1 MEEQDKRIEEQTNGD
16 APAST
21 QPRTAET
28 QVGQVIQSISRA
40 TRQLTTPAP
49 APSKRAVA
57 QAANTAMRERIAN
70 LIVALGDPQNPLHH
84 QAVDELVS
92 IGAPAVPALNEA
104 LSPTRPWLTAY
115 RAAEA
120 LGQIGDGRAAG
131 PLLEALRH
139 PNSNVRWSA
148 VRALAVV
155 GDARALLELRR
166 VARED
171 QSKTS
176 WGESV
181 GGTAQSVLDQMQ
193 SHNMLLRGAD
203 LIKTAISCV
212 LMLVALILAWS
223 VVNTL
228 RAELRQVGHER
239 MPANIASPLEPTT
252 RPSSDDEESTS
263 RAPTPV
269 PTPVS
274 LFEPT
279 TVISGSALFTGNV
292 RALPS
297 TSGERIGGISEGDE
311 VIFIAASPDRNWYL
325 IRLGERHASS
335 SQINSSDGTGWA
347 SRSLLS
353 EPEGELPTE
362 TISTVPIQPTEEP
375 TSTYEAATQPTS
387 EPTTNDDTAVQSTD
401 EPNNSGESEG
411 EAEPDSSDES

>member
-148 VRALAVV
+148 VRALALV
-155 GDARALLELRR
+155 GDARTIFQLRR
-166 VARED
+166 IAQED
-171 QSKTS
+171 RSKTS

-181 GGTAQSVLDQMQ
+181 AGAAQSALNQIREQSPIMQ
-193 SHNMLLRGAD
+193 GME
-203 LIKTAISCV
+203 LIKTAITCV
-212 LMLVALILAWS
+212 LMIIALVTAFGVITS
-223 VVNTL
+223 
-228 RAELRQVGHER
+228 LRQELDRFGQETVDAGVTL
-239 MPANIASPLEPTT
+239 SPLPRPTAT
-252 RPSSDDEESTS
+252 GSNAAASQSTPEQL
-263 RAPTPV
+263 PTEVIP
-269 PTPVS
+269 PTATSAAQILV
-274 LFEPT
+274 T
-279 TVISGSALFTGNV
+279 GSVLQQAANV
-292 RALPS
+292 RAIPS
-297 TSGERIGGISEGDE
+297 SVQNEPIGRLSPGDE
-311 VIFIAASPDRNWYL
+311 IIFLAVTSDGEWYK
-325 IRLGERHASS
+325 IRLGERHAPG
-335 SQINSSDGTGWA
+335 SQIASEDGTGWVNQA
-347 SRSLLS
+347 LVSD
-353 EPEGELPTE
+353 PDGP
-362 TISTVPIQPTEEP
+362 VPLADLEED
-375 TSTYEAATQPTS
+375 
-387 EPTTNDDTAVQSTD
+387 N
-401 EPNNSGESEG
+401 
-411 EAEPDSSDES
+411 